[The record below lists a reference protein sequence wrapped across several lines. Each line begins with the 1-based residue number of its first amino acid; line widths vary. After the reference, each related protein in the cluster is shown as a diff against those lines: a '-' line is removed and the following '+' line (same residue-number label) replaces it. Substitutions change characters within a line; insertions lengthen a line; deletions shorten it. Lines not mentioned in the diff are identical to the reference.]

1 MCIVD
6 QLQCIARQPTEPV
19 PLEKILRR
27 ADMYWESIL
36 GVDDAMK
43 ELTDDDRVQFKLD
56 PAGPLAEII

>member
-1 MCIVD
+1 
-6 QLQCIARQPTEPV
+6 
-19 PLEKILRR
+19 
-27 ADMYWESIL
+27 MYWESIL

>member
-1 MCIVD
+1 MHRGP
-6 QLQCIARQPTEPV
+6 APMHRSPATEPV

-27 ADMYWESIL
+27 ADRYWESIL